1 MIWYI
6 FSLNQNGRWRNWWR
20 DWFDVAIARSIL
32 LPSAS
37 ALHNWCNHVSN
48 MSIRLSWS
56 ACYLSGIYSHFT
68 DTRAFSWGRA
78 LKLSNAVLLAVGI
91 SVEFPKVL
99 EGVKGG
105 DFVRTSQ
112 LCPHSISSHF
122 FFSCWTS
129 LKLLPRSSKEEA
141 ECCWKQP
148 LDQRQNWTAAVQEKK
163 KTLWPIIYLWG
174 KHIWCWFFRNW
185 QAICSKALQKAN
197 IILSLLR
204 LFQVGSKWGR
214 SLLSFFFWVISFF
227 HVFLSCLLSAP
238 WLSITADYSL
248 RPDFNPPVCVY
259 VFQPALLIMWVFFYI
274 CLVFLNLYVC

>member
-122 FFSCWTS
+122 FFHVGPAWNPCQGVQRK
-129 LKLLPRSSKEEA
+129 KLSVA
-141 ECCWKQP
+141 ENNPWIKGRTGQQ
-148 LDQRQNWTAAVQEKK
+148 LSRKK
-163 KTLWPIIYLWG
+163 KPTLWPIIYLWG

-259 VFQPALLIMWVFFYI
+259 VFQPALLIMWGFFYI

>member
-1 MIWYI
+1 MI
-6 FSLNQNGRWRNWWR
+6 S
-20 DWFDVAIARSIL
+20 L
-32 LPSAS
+32 LP
-37 ALHNWCNHVSN
+37 LWDL
-48 MSIRLSWS
+48 LSFYRHKS
-56 ACYLSGIYSHFT
+56 
-68 DTRAFSWGRA
+68 FSWGRA

-259 VFQPALLIMWVFFYI
+259 VFQPALLIMWVFLYLSCFPQFACVLINFFYYLTI
-274 CLVFLNLYVC
+274 YSLIFVCSWVSLECVCVPPSSWLVYVCVFIYIVV